1 MRPDMHQKN
10 QITPGSAIDSRR
22 TLAADPDSLA
32 VRDSFRNL
40 DSGFLSREDY
50 ARSATRGTDFSVF
63 VSGAAAGWTFGLLL
77 KTELQSRA
85 LNGVAEIDGGFRF
98 HVGAALGARLLRAA
112 AEKIGKEIR
121 EVRRTS

>member
-10 QITPGSAIDSRR
+10 QITPGSAVDSRR
-22 TLAADPDSLA
+22 TLAADSYSLA

-50 ARSATRGTDFSVF
+50 ARSATRGTDFSVL
-63 VSGAAAGWTFGLLL
+63 VSGAAAGRTFGLLL
-77 KTELQSRA
+77 KTELQGRA
-85 LNGVAEIDGGFRF
+85 LNGVAEIAVGSRVR
-98 HVGAALGARLLRAA
+98 VGAALGAPLLRAA

-121 EVRRTS
+121 EVRRAS